1 MLGPVSSRWA
11 DIKVEISDCGLS
23 WSHLGQYFS
32 SRTAEVYLEPLR
44 CGDDQE
50 QDGQAGGEK

>member
-11 DIKVEISDCGLS
+11 DIKVEISDCGL

-32 SRTAEVYLEPLR
+32 SRTAEVYLEPLC
-44 CGDDQE
+44 CGEDQE